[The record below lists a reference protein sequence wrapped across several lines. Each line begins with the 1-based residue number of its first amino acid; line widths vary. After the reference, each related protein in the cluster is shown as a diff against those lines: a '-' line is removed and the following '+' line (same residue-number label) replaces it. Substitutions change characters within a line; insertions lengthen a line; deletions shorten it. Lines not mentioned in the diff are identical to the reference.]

1 MICGS
6 CSVGFEDYAAS
17 SGLEDLAVTLNLAVT
32 QYAKQY
38 TNDATTGRA
47 SRHLHDAPWA
57 HLSRKVG
64 DHR

>member
-32 QYAKQY
+32 QYALSS
-38 TNDATTGRA
+38 TRTTRPRDARPVIFTTHHG
-47 SRHLHDAPWA
+47 LI
-57 HLSRKVG
+57 
-64 DHR
+64 